1 MSDSEAPRSDGPPRD
16 PMDAPIDVT
25 FAGLEVL
32 LAVRPP
38 SGDEAPATVDEAL
51 AVLKRSP
58 LTRVERSPVESAIA
72 EQSGT
77 AAAVGEVTVPAEAE
91 GWFIAASPDRLAAYL
106 VPVPPPPPPDDT
118 EDTPADTVED
128 ESVATPASED
138 DDATQADTTIESS
151 AIDRKRRELG
161 ITSGMLQEV
170 VDGFDPARELTNICC
185 VARGRSPVEGR
196 NGVITWLLDSGEE
209 HAPVDREDGSVD
221 HHSMPVKRFVEEG
234 EPLARRTAPVIGT
247 DGEDI
252 FGETIEARAVR
263 DPAIEEIA
271 GENTEVRG
279 DELVAKISG
288 LPRAIGEKINVLL
301 IYEVSGDLDYS
312 VGNIEF
318 AGDVVVGGDM
328 KPGFAI
334 VATGSVTIRGMTERA
349 TIRAGGDIT
358 VQGVVGAR
366 ESAGAH
372 EDGEHG
378 DETHELE
385 AGGDL
390 TAQYLNGVAAK
401 AGGEIQV
408 NREIVNCTLTATRVT
423 TSSNGRIVGGEVTA
437 STEISSGSLGSQ
449 HGVPTRLC
457 VPAATEDGPAVIRG
471 GKAVHDGVEI
481 HVGNA
486 TLAIDEELA
495 GASFWQLSGKVARLD
510 SHADAAALERFAQET
525 DQKVP
530 TVRSDNDT
538 TDDDPTDD
546 ATNDSL
552 DAAPD
557 AA

>member
-1 MSDSEAPRSDGPPRD
+1 MSDSEAPRSDDPPRD

-25 FAGLEVL
+25 FAGLEVR

-58 LTRVERSPVESAIA
+58 LTRVERGPVESAIE

-77 AAAVGEVTVPAEAE
+77 AVPVGEVTVPAEAE

-106 VPVPPPPPPDDT
+106 VPVPPPPPPDDA
-118 EDTPADTVED
+118 EG
-128 ESVATPASED
+128 TPASED
-138 DDATQADTTIESS
+138 EDATAPADEDDATPPAEDGDATQADMTIESS

-170 VDGFDPARELTNICC
+170 VDSFDPARELTDICC

-196 NGVITWLLDSGEE
+196 HGVITWLLDSGEE
-209 HAPVDREDGSVD
+209 HAPVEREDGSVD

-301 IYEVSGDLDYS
+301 IYEVPGDLDYS

-358 VQGVVGAR
+358 VQGVVGTR
-366 ESAGAH
+366 ESAGGREADG

-408 NREIVNCTLTATRVT
+408 NREI
-423 TSSNGRIVGGEVTA
+423 GELHA
-437 STEISSGSLGSQ
+437 
-449 HGVPTRLC
+449 HRDPR
-457 VPAATEDGPAVIRG
+457 D
-471 GKAVHDGVEI
+471 HFVE
-481 HVGNA
+481 
-486 TLAIDEELA
+486 
-495 GASFWQLSGKVARLD
+495 R
-510 SHADAAALERFAQET
+510 SHR
-525 DQKVP
+525 
-530 TVRSDNDT
+530 RR
-538 TDDDPTDD
+538 
-546 ATNDSL
+546 
-552 DAAPD
+552 
-557 AA
+557 